1 MPRAQRAPSLA
12 STVGRVCSRRRQTRA
27 RGPRLK
33 QPGGPRPEGPD
44 SEHLLVFA
52 FLRENQAS
60 AGVSRPRPR
69 RRLPPPRPPG
79 PPSVGLPTPA
89 PRCPASTGKAALG
102 AGFLEPPSCSWPTT
116 WALPGGPCLSQKK
129 GGNKKQTLGRGV
141 CETLTLQAREGRG
154 CGAWPRR
161 DLPMAPREPVR
172 AHVCACTCARV
183 CACTCARVHHVAF
196 VPSTCTHG
204 AHVFVCAG
212 ARVHACVFVSVP
224 PVQMASQSS
233 WSQFRDKKGRPGEG
247 QG

>member
-69 RRLPPPRPPG
+69 PPRPPG
-79 PPSVGLPTPA
+79 PPSVRLPTPA

-116 WALPGGPCLSQKK
+116 WALPGGPCLSQKE

-141 CETLTLQAREGRG
+141 CETLTLQACEGRG

-161 DLPMAPREPVR
+161 DLPTAPREPVR

-183 CACTCARVHHVAF
+183 HHVAF
-196 VPSTCTHG
+196 VPTTCTHG
-204 AHVFVCAG
+204 ARVCVCWCTC
-212 ARVHACVFVSVP
+212 ARVCICVSAACADGLTELLEP
-224 PVQMASQSS
+224 I
-233 WSQFRDKKGRPGEG
+233 
-247 QG
+247 